1 MYLSVGAEVDKMRI
15 KIKIIRNF
23 TGSYMNVYIVFSLS
37 TRDVGITQV
46 SFANNHAHD
55 YREKGVNRT
64 VDSLVKNGIGVS
76 GVVYGKDGYQ
86 KQVRKRF
93 SLNS

>member
-1 MYLSVGAEVDKMRI
+1 MCYHISL
-15 KIKIIRNF
+15 
-23 TGSYMNVYIVFSLS
+23 SLS

-64 VDSLVKNGIGVS
+64 VDSLVKNGIGFS

-86 KQVRKRF
+86 KQVRKYLVIFNEF
-93 SLNS
+93 SISTFYIFINIEIYFKGNNYQD